1 MEYLIGLGVLGL
13 GYQLQTNKD
22 IKVKKNFIGTVPK
35 SQQPSQENTYTSKLA
50 YNIFQD
56 EQKKADIL
64 LEKSKYPQDTNVVT
78 PGPPFP
84 IMYNKVDYTQSSL
97 PVEFNSYTQYDN
109 IVIDS
114 NDNDKNKER
123 NFNRI
128 QNNKSMPDSGGFQ
141 GISLTGDPIDPNN
154 FTHNNQVPYYGGN
167 VRQN

>member
-1 MEYLIGLGVLGL
+1 MDYLIGLGVLGL

-22 IKVKKNFIGTVPK
+22 NKVKKNFIGTVPK

-84 IMYNKVDYTQSSL
+84 IMYNKVDFSDKNL
-97 PVEFNSYTQYDN
+97 PIEFNSESSDVFVFFFLLLFFLL
-109 IVIDS
+109 I
-114 NDNDKNKER
+114 
-123 NFNRI
+123 F
-128 QNNKSMPDSGGFQ
+128 FF
-141 GISLTGDPIDPNN
+141 PNLSI
-154 FTHNNQVPYYGGN
+154 
-167 VRQN
+167 